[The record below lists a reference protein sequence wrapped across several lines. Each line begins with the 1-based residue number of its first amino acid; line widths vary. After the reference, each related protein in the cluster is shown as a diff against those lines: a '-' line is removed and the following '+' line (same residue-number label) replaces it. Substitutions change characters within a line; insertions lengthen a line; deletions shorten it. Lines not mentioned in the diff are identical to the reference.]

1 MFSSIQP
8 KDLNVQVQKPKVLI
22 VEDENIVAE
31 DIRERLEAL
40 GYGIIGITDSGREAI
55 ELAKRHSPDLV
66 MMDIHIKTDLN
77 GVEAAICIQ
86 GLFERTIPIV
96 FVSGYSVQDFP
107 EIGAVYPY
115 TILKKPFSDEELN
128 STILNVRQNSKPS

>member
-1 MFSSIQP
+1 MLSTIQP
-8 KDLNVQVQKPKVLI
+8 EDIPLRVQKPKVLI
-22 VEDENIVAE
+22 VEDESVVAE
-31 DIRERLEAL
+31 DIKEKLETL
-40 GYGIIGITDSGREAI
+40 GYSIIGVTDSGREAI

-107 EIGAVYPY
+107 DRKS
-115 TILKKPFSDEELN
+115 TRLN
-128 STILNVRQNSKPS
+128 SSHLGISY